1 MKKIIALLGI
11 GMIGGIIV
19 KGMPMQAGSINAEA
33 KSVNESAQTETAQAT
48 SAEFAAEPS
57 TEGRVIEAMTILDVR
72 TLPAG
77 EVLTG
82 EQLRLIPAES
92 CFYKEEISDE
102 LFQRMLGKSYKE
114 NAVLSLEELCY
125 IRVLHY
131 GFDEKIH
138 IGEMIVN
145 KKISNDILDIFGKLY
160 QAEYPIE
167 KVLLIDDYDADDERS
182 MSDNNTSAF
191 NYRTI
196 SGSGNLSR
204 HGMGMAVDINPL
216 YNPYVKTV
224 NGKMVIEPAN
234 SGSYT
239 NRSVEFSYK
248 IDEND
253 LCYRL
258 FTEYGFTWG
267 GSWNSLKDYQHF
279 EKKD

>member
-1 MKKIIALLGI
+1 M
-11 GMIGGIIV
+11 
-19 KGMPMQAGSINAEA
+19 KGMPLQAGSGNEEVKPAKEA
-33 KSVNESAQTETAQAT
+33 AQTEISQAASEQAT
-48 SAEFAAEPS
+48 AEPS
-57 TEGRVIEAMTILDVR
+57 TEERVIEAMTILDVR
-72 TLPAG
+72 RLSAG

-102 LFQRMLGKSYKE
+102 LHQRILGKSLKE
-114 NAVLSLEELCY
+114 NAVLSLDELCY

-131 GFDEKIH
+131 GFDEKTH

-145 KKISNDILDIFGKLY
+145 KKISDDVLDIFGKLY
-160 QAEYPIE
+160 QAKYPIE
-167 KVLLIDDYDADDERS
+167 KMRLIDDYDGDDERS

-224 NGKMVIEPAN
+224 GGKTVVEPSN
-234 SGSYT
+234 SGCYT
-239 NRSVEFSYK
+239 DRSAEFPYK

-253 LCYRL
+253 LCYQL

-267 GSWNSLKDYQHF
+267 GNWKSLKDYQHF